1 MNGTDWIM
9 TFTGKHF
16 YPYSPIVEDIDIQ
29 DIAHA
34 LSQICRFGGHCSR
47 FYSVAEH
54 SILVSIRCPQE
65 LKLVGL
71 LHDAAEAYLGD
82 VPTPLKQEW
91 FQKTEHNLMMAIY
104 KRFDLRRFR
113 ADQSSIDLIKKIDSH
128 LLLIEASALDM
139 RPEEWVVL
147 PDTDW
152 KDIKDCAILVQGI
165 EPNRVEQL
173 FLAHFQMLTNP
184 HP

>member
-1 MNGTDWIM
+1 
-9 TFTGKHF
+9 
-16 YPYSPIVEDIDIQ
+16 
-29 DIAHA
+29 
-34 LSQICRFGGHCSR
+34 
-47 FYSVAEH
+47 
-54 SILVSIRCPQE
+54 
-65 LKLVGL
+65 

-113 ADQSSIDLIKKIDSH
+113 ADQSSIDLIKKIDSD
-128 LLLIEASALDM
+128 LLLIEANALDM
-139 RPEEWVVL
+139 HPEEWAIL
-147 PDTDW
+147 SDTDW

-165 EPNRVEQL
+165 EPEYAERL
-173 FLAHFQMLTNP
+173 FMAHFRLLTNP